1 MKPSTTANAQGYA
14 LRGIAVWG
22 VIILAESLH
31 GTAREI
37 LLKPVVGDF
46 RARQIAFFT
55 GMVLILGIA
64 LLFVRWL
71 RAERRHQLLQIG
83 CIWMVLTLVF
93 EFALGLLVLGYT
105 WERMIEDYN
114 LLKGGLM
121 GLGLLWL
128 LFAPLLAARL
138 RGESRPQSE

>member
-1 MKPSTTANAQGYA
+1 
-14 LRGIAVWG
+14 
-22 VIILAESLH
+22 
-31 GTAREI
+31 
-37 LLKPVVGDF
+37 
-46 RARQIAFFT
+46 
-55 GMVLILGIA
+55 
-64 LLFVRWL
+64 
-71 RAERRHQLLQIG
+71 
-83 CIWMVLTLVF
+83 
-93 EFALGLLVLGYT
+93 LLVLGYS